1 MEQLA
6 KCKSLVA
13 IFKDDKLILDGPH
26 EVEFDII
33 KDKLFHINVEQ
44 YGIRKITVTSDED
57 TSVFELYALFS
68 RIERL
73 LMLLDGTFISL
84 SEIQLLKSDIVDE
97 KVLHSCEEH
106 FMKGRLSYF
115 LSADFCNYSIDKMLG
130 FDFIITADLFDRWEK
145 LLDELDIV
153 HQMYLYSLSSSKMPV
168 DIKCAFL
175 IELAEPLVEIVKKY
189 TNFYASL
196 APGSRGTSLKNC
208 LDALI
213 TKYGVEIFRSELSNN
228 YEKFLSAMVNSRV
241 RIMHIKRE
249 QKSIYFNGNESI
261 LYASKMSLL
270 YRKIM
275 FEMLNI
281 DEVSYRDNLLKCVSK
296 LDKWNDTLER
306 FLAKLSK

>member
-6 KCKSLVA
+6 KCKSFVA
-13 IFKDDKLILDGPH
+13 VFEDDKLILDGPH
-26 EVEFDII
+26 EAEFDII
-33 KDKLFHINVEQ
+33 KDNHFHIKVSQ

-57 TSVFELYALFS
+57 ISVFELYALFS
-68 RIERL
+68 RIEKL

-84 SEIQLLKSDIVDE
+84 SEIQLSKSDIVDE
-97 KVLHSCEEH
+97 KVLRACEKH
-106 FMKGRLSYF
+106 FMKGRASYF
-115 LSADFCNYSIDKMLG
+115 LSADFCNYSADKMLG

-153 HQMYLYSLSSSKMPV
+153 HQMYLYALSRSKMPV

-196 APGSRGTSLKNC
+196 TPGSRGTSLKNC

-213 TKYGVEIFRSELSNN
+213 TKYGVEIFSSELSHN
-228 YEKFLSAMVNSRV
+228 YEKFLSAMVNSRI

-249 QKSIYFNGNESI
+249 QKGIYFNGTESI
-261 LYASKMSLL
+261 LYALKMSLL

-275 FEMLNI
+275 FELLNI
-281 DEVSYRDNLLKCVSK
+281 DEVNYRDHLRKRVSK
-296 LDKWNDTLER
+296 LDKWNDTLEK
-306 FLAKLSK
+306 FLAKLSD